1 MEIIMP
7 QKKILVTASTFPRW
21 EQDTEP
27 RFILDYCIGLSKF
40 YDVTALVPAAPG
52 AKDREVLEGIP
63 VIRYHYFPVHAWETL
78 CYPGAIVPRIKE
90 KKIRVLLVP
99 FLLLA
104 QFLNLRKYEKEFDL
118 IHAHWLIPQGILT
131 AFCKKPFLVTGHGGD
146 VGELNGSIFRL
157 LKKRCLKKACAVTVV
172 SKHLQDILKEKY
184 GATDTHII
192 PMGCNTSYFSPA
204 NRIKNYF
211 GQGDKKVV
219 LFVGRLAEK
228 KGTAYLIRAMQSV
241 DALLVIAGS
250 GPLEASCK
258 ALVKELHLEDKV
270 RFLGPKPHTQLR
282 AVYASADVF
291 AAPSVTTKSG
301 DVEGFGLVI
310 LEAMASGLPVVASRS
325 GGITDIIRDG
335 ENGLLAGERNVDELA
350 AQLRAVLTSPALS
363 AKLSQASLATAA
375 QFDYSVIAE
384 KYRTVMEHNS
394 R

>member
-1 MEIIMP
+1 MP
-7 QKKILVTASTFPRW
+7 KKKILVTASTFPRW

-40 YDVTALVPAAPG
+40 YDVTALVPAAVG
-52 AKDREVLEGIP
+52 AKHREILEGIP
-63 VIRYHYFPVHAWETL
+63 VIRYHYFPIHAWETL

-90 KKIRVLLVP
+90 KKARVLLVP

-104 QFLNLRKYEKEFDL
+104 QLLNLRKYEKEFDL

-146 VGELNGSIFRL
+146 VGELNGSVFRL
-157 LKKRCLKKACAVTVV
+157 LKKRCLKKASAVTVV

-184 GATDTHII
+184 GAANTHII

-204 NRIKNYF
+204 NHVENYF
-211 GQGDKKVV
+211 GQGSKKVV

-250 GPLEASCK
+250 GPLEAACK

-282 AVYASADVF
+282 AVYASADAF
-291 AAPSVTTKSG
+291 AAPSVTTKNG

-335 ENGLLAGERNVDELA
+335 ENGLLAGERNVEELA
-350 AQLRAVLTSPALS
+350 AQINAVLSSSALS
-363 AKLSQASLATAA
+363 HKLSLASLATAA

-384 KYRTVMEHNS
+384 KYHDIMENS
-394 R
+394 CH